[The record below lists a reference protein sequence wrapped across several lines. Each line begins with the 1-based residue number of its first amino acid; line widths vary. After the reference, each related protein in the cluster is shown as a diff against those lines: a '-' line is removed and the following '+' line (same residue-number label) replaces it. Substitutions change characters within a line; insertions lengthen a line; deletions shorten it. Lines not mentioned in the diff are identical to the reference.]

1 MYNIFSLNIFV
12 ENIMVIK
19 EHRRIALVG
28 GDTLISTPY
37 IGNSKA
43 MTLMHVPF

>member
-19 EHRRIALVG
+19 DHKRIALVG
-28 GDTLISTPY
+28 GDTLISTPF
-37 IGNSKA
+37 IGKSKA
-43 MTLMHVPF
+43 MTLMYMPF